1 MKTNTQSLK
10 DGDGDQGERDSTEI
24 YIRIDT
30 NTNSPNYY
38 DDKEVESKSNKRI
51 YHN

>member
-10 DGDGDQGERDSTEI
+10 DGGDDQGERDSTEI

-30 NTNSPNYY
+30 NMKNL
-38 DDKEVESKSNKRI
+38 DDVDEEKESESNKRI
-51 YHN
+51 YYT